1 MDLDEQLEL
10 AHLLL
15 QERKCRVCGQE
26 KNLIDGYYRTRKNVR
41 LASSY
46 SYECKECTVKRVCE
60 NNRRNKLK
68 KNIIKKMKQFKVRD
82 FSPQDY
88 NPDLLRK
95 PTENLQQLME
105 RFTKRLKHVNSEDK
119 ERISY
124 LQGCIDTVDYLM
136 TGKLPNDGNHN
147 GMKNHRP
154 RHSRLDALD

>member
-60 NNRRNKLK
+60 NNRRNRLK
-68 KNIIKKMKQFKVRD
+68 KNRIKKMKQ
-82 FSPQDY
+82 
-88 NPDLLRK
+88 
-95 PTENLQQLME
+95 TENLQQLME
-105 RFTKRLKHVNSEDK
+105 RFTKRLNQTNPDDK
-119 ERISY
+119 ERVSY
-124 LQGCIDTVDYLM
+124 LKGCIDTVDYLAI
-136 TGKLPNDGNHN
+136 GKLPNDGNHD

-154 RHSRLDALD
+154 RHSQLDALD

>member
-60 NNRRNKLK
+60 NNRRNRLK
-68 KNIIKKMKQFKVRD
+68 KNRIKKMKQ
-82 FSPQDY
+82 
-88 NPDLLRK
+88 
-95 PTENLQQLME
+95 TENLQQLME
-105 RFTKRLKHVNSEDK
+105 RFTKRLKQVDPDDK
-119 ERISY
+119 ERASY
-124 LQGCIDTVDYLM
+124 LKGCIDTVDYLA
-136 TGKLPNDGNHN
+136 TGKLPNDGNHD

-154 RHSRLDALD
+154 RHSDLDALD

>member
-60 NNRRNKLK
+60 NNRRNRLK
-68 KNIIKKMKQFKVRD
+68 KNRIKKMKQ
-82 FSPQDY
+82 
-88 NPDLLRK
+88 
-95 PTENLQQLME
+95 TENLQQLME
-105 RFTKRLKHVNSEDK
+105 RFTKRLNQTNPDDK
-119 ERISY
+119 DRVSH
-124 LQGCIDTVDYLM
+124 LKGCIDTVDYLA
-136 TGKLPNDGNHN
+136 TGKLPNDGNHD

-154 RHSRLDALD
+154 RHSQLDALD

>member
-1 MDLDEQLEL
+1 MDLGEQLEL

-60 NNRRNKLK
+60 NNRRNRLK
-68 KNIIKKMKQFKVRD
+68 KNRIKKMKQ
-82 FSPQDY
+82 
-88 NPDLLRK
+88 
-95 PTENLQQLME
+95 TENLQQLME
-105 RFTKRLKHVNSEDK
+105 RFTKRLNQTNPDDK
-119 ERISY
+119 ERVSY
-124 LQGCIDTVDYLM
+124 LKGCIDTVDYLA
-136 TGKLPNDGNHN
+136 TGKLPNDGNHD

-154 RHSRLDALD
+154 RHSQLDALD

>member
-60 NNRRNKLK
+60 NNRRNRLK
-68 KNIIKKMKQFKVRD
+68 KNRIKKMKQ
-82 FSPQDY
+82 
-88 NPDLLRK
+88 
-95 PTENLQQLME
+95 TENLQQLME
-105 RFTKRLKHVNSEDK
+105 RFTKRLKQVNPDDK
-119 ERISY
+119 ERVSY
-124 LQGCIDTVDYLM
+124 LKGCIDTVDYFA
-136 TGKLPNDGNHN
+136 TGKLPNDGNHD

-154 RHSRLDALD
+154 RHSQLDALD

>member
-1 MDLDEQLEL
+1 MDLDDQLQL

-60 NNRRNKLK
+60 NNRRNRLK
-68 KNIIKKMKQFKVRD
+68 KNRIKKMKQ
-82 FSPQDY
+82 
-88 NPDLLRK
+88 
-95 PTENLQQLME
+95 TENLQQLME
-105 RFTKRLKHVNSEDK
+105 RFTKRLNHTNPDDK
-119 ERISY
+119 ERVSY
-124 LQGCIDTVDYLM
+124 LKGCIDTVDYLA
-136 TGKLPNDGNHN
+136 TGKLPNDGNHD

-154 RHSRLDALD
+154 RHSDLDALD

>member
-15 QERKCRVCGQE
+15 QERKCRVCVQE

-60 NNRRNKLK
+60 NNRRNRLK
-68 KNIIKKMKQFKVRD
+68 KNRIKKMKQ
-82 FSPQDY
+82 
-88 NPDLLRK
+88 
-95 PTENLQQLME
+95 TENLQQLME
-105 RFTKRLKHVNSEDK
+105 RFTKRLKQVNPDDK
-119 ERISY
+119 ERVSY
-124 LQGCIDTVDYLM
+124 LKGCIDTVDYLA
-136 TGKLPNDGNHN
+136 TAKLPNDGNHD

-154 RHSRLDALD
+154 RHSQLDALD

>member
-60 NNRRNKLK
+60 NNRRNRLK
-68 KNIIKKMKQFKVRD
+68 KNRIKKMKQ
-82 FSPQDY
+82 
-88 NPDLLRK
+88 
-95 PTENLQQLME
+95 TENLQQLME
-105 RFTKRLKHVNSEDK
+105 RFTKRLNQTNPDDQ
-119 ERISY
+119 ERVSY
-124 LQGCIDTVDYLM
+124 LKGCIDTVDYLA
-136 TGKLPNDGNHN
+136 TGKLPNDGNHD

-154 RHSRLDALD
+154 RHSDLDALD

>member
-15 QERKCRVCGQE
+15 QDRKCRVCGQE

-60 NNRRNKLK
+60 NNRRNRLK
-68 KNIIKKMKQFKVRD
+68 KNRIKKMKE
-82 FSPQDY
+82 
-88 NPDLLRK
+88 
-95 PTENLQQLME
+95 TENLQQLME
-105 RFTKRLKHVNSEDK
+105 RFSKRLKQEDPDDK
-119 ERISY
+119 ERVSY
-124 LQGCIDTVDYLM
+124 LKGCIDTVDYLA
-136 TGKLPNDGNHN
+136 TGKLPNDGNHD

-154 RHSRLDALD
+154 RHSQLDALD

>member
-60 NNRRNKLK
+60 NNRRNRLK
-68 KNIIKKMKQFKVRD
+68 KNRIKKMKQ
-82 FSPQDY
+82 
-88 NPDLLRK
+88 
-95 PTENLQQLME
+95 TENLQQLME
-105 RFTKRLKHVNSEDK
+105 RFNKRLKQVNPDDK
-119 ERISY
+119 ETVSY
-124 LQGCIDTVDYLM
+124 LKGCIDTVDYLA
-136 TGKLPNDGNHN
+136 TGKLPNDGNHD

-154 RHSRLDALD
+154 RHSDLDALD

>member
-1 MDLDEQLEL
+1 MDLDDQLQL

-60 NNRRNKLK
+60 NNRRNRLK
-68 KNIIKKMKQFKVRD
+68 KNRIKKMKQ
-82 FSPQDY
+82 
-88 NPDLLRK
+88 
-95 PTENLQQLME
+95 TENLQQLME
-105 RFTKRLKHVNSEDK
+105 RFTKRLKQVNPDDK

-124 LQGCIDTVDYLM
+124 LKGCIDTVDYLA
-136 TGKLPNDGNHN
+136 TGKLPNDGNHD

-154 RHSRLDALD
+154 RHSQLDALD

>member
-10 AHLLL
+10 ADLLL

-60 NNRRNKLK
+60 NNRRNRLK
-68 KNIIKKMKQFKVRD
+68 KNRIKKMKQ
-82 FSPQDY
+82 
-88 NPDLLRK
+88 
-95 PTENLQQLME
+95 TENLQQLME
-105 RFTKRLKHVNSEDK
+105 RFTKRLNQTNPDDK
-119 ERISY
+119 ERVSY
-124 LQGCIDTVDYLM
+124 LKGCIDTVDYLA
-136 TGKLPNDGNHN
+136 TGKLPNDGNHD

-154 RHSRLDALD
+154 RHSQLDALD

>member
-15 QERKCRVCGQE
+15 QDRKCRVCGQE

-60 NNRRNKLK
+60 YNRRNRLK
-68 KNIIKKMKQFKVRD
+68 KNRIKKMKQ
-82 FSPQDY
+82 
-88 NPDLLRK
+88 
-95 PTENLQQLME
+95 TENLQQLME
-105 RFTKRLKHVNSEDK
+105 RFTKRLKQVNPDDK
-119 ERISY
+119 ERVSY
-124 LQGCIDTVDYLM
+124 LKGCIDTVDYLA
-136 TGKLPNDGNHN
+136 TGKLPNDGNHD

-154 RHSRLDALD
+154 RHSQLDALD

>member
-60 NNRRNKLK
+60 NNRRNRLK
-68 KNIIKKMKQFKVRD
+68 KNRIKKMKQ
-82 FSPQDY
+82 
-88 NPDLLRK
+88 
-95 PTENLQQLME
+95 TENLQQLME
-105 RFTKRLKHVNSEDK
+105 RFTKRLTQVNPDDK
-119 ERISY
+119 ERVSY
-124 LQGCIDTVDYLM
+124 LKGCIDTVDYLA
-136 TGKLPNDGNHN
+136 TGKLPNDGNHD

-154 RHSRLDALD
+154 RHSQLDALD

>member
-60 NNRRNKLK
+60 NNRRNRLK
-68 KNIIKKMKQFKVRD
+68 KNRIKKMKQ
-82 FSPQDY
+82 
-88 NPDLLRK
+88 
-95 PTENLQQLME
+95 TENLQQLME
-105 RFTKRLKHVNSEDK
+105 RFTKRLNQTNPDDK
-119 ERISY
+119 ERVSY
-124 LQGCIDTVDYLM
+124 LKGCIDTVDYLA
-136 TGKLPNDGNHN
+136 TGKTT
-147 GMKNHRP
+147 K
-154 RHSRLDALD
+154 

>member
-10 AHLLL
+10 ALLLL

-60 NNRRNKLK
+60 NNRRNRLK
-68 KNIIKKMKQFKVRD
+68 KNRIKKMKQ
-82 FSPQDY
+82 
-88 NPDLLRK
+88 
-95 PTENLQQLME
+95 TENLQQLME
-105 RFTKRLKHVNSEDK
+105 RFTKRLKQVNPDDK
-119 ERISY
+119 ESVSY
-124 LQGCIDTVDYLM
+124 LKGCIDTVDYLA
-136 TGKLPNDGNHN
+136 TGKLPTDGNHD

-154 RHSRLDALD
+154 RHSQLDALD

>member
-26 KNLIDGYYRTRKNVR
+26 KNLIDGYYGTRKNVR

-60 NNRRNKLK
+60 NNRRNRLK
-68 KNIIKKMKQFKVRD
+68 KNRIKKMKQ
-82 FSPQDY
+82 
-88 NPDLLRK
+88 
-95 PTENLQQLME
+95 TENLQQLME
-105 RFTKRLKHVNSEDK
+105 RFTKRLNQTNPDDK
-119 ERISY
+119 ERLSY
-124 LQGCIDTVDYLM
+124 LKGCIDTVDYLA
-136 TGKLPNDGNHN
+136 TGKLPNDGNHD

-154 RHSRLDALD
+154 RHSQLDALD

>member
-60 NNRRNKLK
+60 NNRRNRLK
-68 KNIIKKMKQFKVRD
+68 KNRIKKMKE
-82 FSPQDY
+82 
-88 NPDLLRK
+88 
-95 PTENLQQLME
+95 TENLQQLME
-105 RFTKRLKHVNSEDK
+105 RFTKRLKQVDPDDK
-119 ERISY
+119 ERVSY
-124 LQGCIDTVDYLM
+124 LKGCIDTVDYLT
-136 TGKLPNDGNHN
+136 TGRLPNDGNHD

-154 RHSRLDALD
+154 RHSQLDALD

>member
-1 MDLDEQLEL
+1 MDLDDQLQL

-46 SYECKECTVKRVCE
+46 SYECKECTVKRVCG

-68 KNIIKKMKQFKVRD
+68 KNRIKKMKQ
-82 FSPQDY
+82 
-88 NPDLLRK
+88 
-95 PTENLQQLME
+95 TENLQQLME
-105 RFTKRLKHVNSEDK
+105 RFTKRLKQVNPDDK
-119 ERISY
+119 ERVSY
-124 LQGCIDTVDYLM
+124 LKGCIDTVDYLA
-136 TGKLPNDGNHN
+136 TGKLPNDGNHD

-154 RHSRLDALD
+154 RHSDLDALD

>member
-60 NNRRNKLK
+60 NNRLNRLK
-68 KNIIKKMKQFKVRD
+68 KNRIKKMKQ
-82 FSPQDY
+82 
-88 NPDLLRK
+88 
-95 PTENLQQLME
+95 TENLQQLME
-105 RFTKRLKHVNSEDK
+105 RFTKRLNQTNPDDK
-119 ERISY
+119 ERVSY
-124 LQGCIDTVDYLM
+124 LKGCIDTVDYLA
-136 TGKLPNDGNHN
+136 TGKLPNDGNHD

-154 RHSRLDALD
+154 RHSQLDALD